1 MRLLRLLA
9 RAIGF
14 VVVIIAMALCP
25 ILFIVRD
32 GRLVIDTAAAFHAV
46 AGWFSGLADGSSWIF
61 RSGST
66 TWDFAAVVPKFA
78 IVTLA
83 YLVIP
88 GMAGLVGGFVLG
100 LLRDPS
106 NAVHRH
112 QVLDAALNALFA
124 LPDFVLAVLLQLMV
138 IIVIDITGHK
148 LFTLS
153 YDTSHGVLLVLPLAV
168 MTLYPLIYSYRMVLR
183 SASHAA
189 RATFMVDA
197 EARGVSR
204 ASLRYKHLGV
214 AVLASLKTD
223 LPSIVAIMMT
233 SIFLVEYSFSLPGMT
248 RWLFTVA
255 FSGSRRGW
263 YDSYQFPLALN
274 ILLCMAA
281 AYFVT
286 MMVLRAVLAALKA
299 AVVHAL

>member
-1 MRLLRLLA
+1 MRLLRSLA
-9 RAIGF
+9 HATGF
-14 VVVIIAMALCP
+14 MMVIIVMALCP
-25 ILFIVRD
+25 ILFIVKD
-32 GRLVIDTAAAFHAV
+32 GQLVIDAPAAFHAV
-46 AGWFSGLADGSSWIF
+46 VDWFSGLVDGRSWIF
-61 RSGST
+61 SSGST

-83 YLVIP
+83 YLVVP
-88 GMAGLVGGFVLG
+88 GIAGLAGGFALG

-106 NAVHRH
+106 DARHRH

-138 IIVIDITGHK
+138 IIVIDITGYK
-148 LFTLS
+148 LFTIS
-153 YDTSHGVLLVLPLAV
+153 YDTSHGVLLVLPLVV

-183 SASHAA
+183 SASHTA
-189 RATFMVDA
+189 RASFMVDA
-197 EARGVSR
+197 EARGISR
-204 ASLRYKHLGV
+204 SSLRYKHMGV

-263 YDSYQFPLALN
+263 YDSYQFALALN

-286 MMVLRAVLAALKA
+286 MLVLRAVLAALKA
-299 AVVHAL
+299 VVVHAL

>member
-1 MRLLRLLA
+1 VRLLRSLA
-9 RAIGF
+9 HATGF
-14 VVVIIAMALCP
+14 ITVIIIMALCP
-25 ILFIVRD
+25 ILFIVKD
-32 GRLVIDTAAAFHAV
+32 GHLVIDAPAAIHAV
-46 AGWFSGLADGSSWIF
+46 VDWFSGLIDGRSWIF
-61 RSGST
+61 SSGST

-88 GMAGLVGGFVLG
+88 GMAGLAGGFALG

-106 NAVHRH
+106 NARHRH

-148 LFTLS
+148 LFTIS
-153 YDTSHGVLLVLPLAV
+153 YDTSHGVLLALPLVV

-183 SASHAA
+183 SASHTA
-189 RATFMVDA
+189 RASFMVDA
-197 EARGVSR
+197 EARGISR
-204 ASLRYKHLGV
+204 FSLRYKHMGV

-263 YDSYQFPLALN
+263 YDSYQFALALN

-286 MMVLRAVLAALKA
+286 VLVLRAVLAALKA
-299 AVVHAL
+299 VVVHAL